1 MTMMMVMMIL
11 MDVNMN
17 GPNSPQSLSQP
28 AIAKEGFRPP
38 SPSAAVFS
46 QRVPT
51 PPTITVT
58 SLSKGGGQQQQQMN
72 PYVVQE
78 GI

>member
-1 MTMMMVMMIL
+1 
-11 MDVNMN
+11 MN